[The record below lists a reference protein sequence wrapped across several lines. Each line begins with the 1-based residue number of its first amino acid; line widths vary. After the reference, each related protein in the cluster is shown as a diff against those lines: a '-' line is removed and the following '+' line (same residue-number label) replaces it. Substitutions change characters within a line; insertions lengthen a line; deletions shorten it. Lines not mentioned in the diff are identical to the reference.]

1 MCDAKA
7 QLRELVI
14 RVRALI
20 LSVSYELHFTG
31 PIWEVSEPDKSR
43 LAEARLRR
51 TCCVQADMKGTP
63 EVLEK
68 TDPSKWILFQSDRM
82 VRGVGI
88 EPNILRILTIVP

>member
-43 LAEARLRR
+43 LARPA
-51 TCCVQADMKGTP
+51 
-63 EVLEK
+63 
-68 TDPSKWILFQSDRM
+68 
-82 VRGVGI
+82 
-88 EPNILRILTIVP
+88 